1 MLVVAV
7 GRMLGQ
13 PRQQCEDVVFPVY
26 IYLYLYISIYIGFS
40 FPSLFQ
46 GQYVTA
52 GTSVLSWR
60 IQDEGP
66 FFMVLWLGLDQKRQH
81 LFTEVRIPEAR
92 GRGAGGG
99 EEKGDAKEGRGQGE
113 LVTFVVHL

>member
-1 MLVVAV
+1 
-7 GRMLGQ
+7 
-13 PRQQCEDVVFPVY
+13 
-26 IYLYLYISIYIGFS
+26 
-40 FPSLFQ
+40 
-46 GQYVTA
+46 
-52 GTSVLSWR
+52 
-60 IQDEGP
+60 
-66 FFMVLWLGLDQKRQH
+66 MVLWLGLDQKRQH

>member
-7 GRMLGQ
+7 GRILGQ

-26 IYLYLYISIYIGFS
+26 IYLYLYISIYICFS

-81 LFTEVRIPEAR
+81 LSQRSGFLKPEVG
-92 GRGAGGG
+92 GRGVERRREMQRK
-99 EEKGDAKEGRGQGE
+99 EEDKES
-113 LVTFVVHL
+113 

>member
-1 MLVVAV
+1 MKSEVTAQSNTV
-7 GRMLGQ
+7 GRLWFFLGG
-13 PRQQCEDVVFPVY
+13 V
-26 IYLYLYISIYIGFS
+26 
-40 FPSLFQ
+40 
-46 GQYVTA
+46 
-52 GTSVLSWR
+52 
-60 IQDEGP
+60 
-66 FFMVLWLGLDQKRQH
+66 MVLWLGLDQKRQH